1 MTTWIIA
8 NEEME
13 DIIYLVKSLEESDLL
28 TSVIE
33 AIENETK

>member
-8 NEEME
+8 NKEME

-28 TSVIE
+28 TSVIK
-33 AIENETK
+33 AIENEAK